1 MLRVKHIHM
10 LLAAACASLTSLS
23 IARADQL
30 FCYADSANP
39 GNGDDWGTA
48 CYSGGWAYAGVEVRE
63 SEGSIAISVT
73 DHLDCPADTHLECGL
88 GSSGD
93 GDVACLG
100 EGDYNLPLDGY
111 LPAVLIYCGCYS
123 GTCLGE

>member
-1 MLRVKHIHM
+1 M
-10 LLAAACASLTSLS
+10 LLGAACAALALTSV
-23 IARADQL
+23 ARADQL
-30 FCYADSANP
+30 ICYADRANP
-39 GNGDDWGTA
+39 GTGEDWGAA
-48 CYSGGWAYAGVEVRE
+48 CSSSGWAYAAVDVRE

-73 DHLDCPADTHLECGL
+73 DHLDCPVDTHLECGF

-93 GDVACLG
+93 SEVACLG
-100 EGDYNLPLDGY
+100 EGDYDLPLEGD